1 MAQPTRHPSIALI
14 PGSRDITR
22 SAPVASTNPRHF
34 TPAFDVVHE
43 LAENKHDYVGDNW
56 IALLSFPGFIRTCLD
71 RIRVLVEP
79 RPGLSPT
86 ICCCIQGGIQ
96 VVSAH
101 EDVLALLALKR
112 SIDSISNDKA
122 EAEDVDEI
130 CGWFRKFQLGVGD
143 QAMTGG
149 ARQNVQVTMG
159 VKGKL
164 FEMAGELGVSNSA
177 LALVLMMVTLSTQED
192 MLHQHRDYLNAT
204 VTKFYRRVR
213 TRRRVAEALLE
224 TL

>member
-1 MAQPTRHPSIALI
+1 
-14 PGSRDITR
+14 
-22 SAPVASTNPRHF
+22 
-34 TPAFDVVHE
+34 
-43 LAENKHDYVGDNW
+43 
-56 IALLSFPGFIRTCLD
+56 
-71 RIRVLVEP
+71 
-79 RPGLSPT
+79 
-86 ICCCIQGGIQ
+86 
-96 VVSAH
+96 
-101 EDVLALLALKR
+101 
-112 SIDSISNDKA
+112 
-122 EAEDVDEI
+122 
-130 CGWFRKFQLGVGD
+130 
-143 QAMTGG
+143 MTGG